1 MTMPKKRKIRKS
13 PDTPALLAQSR
24 HYPADTKKR
33 LVGDGERATGP
44 NKTAR
49 YPSPRSPAARLEWHE
64 SRANVDSRAGVPPYS
79 PPAQIA
85 HLVRGSV
92 INLSGASD
100 FYKKKAHVATLL
112 ADLVEPLSNCRY
124 RFKGGF
130 APYYFENLR
139 FYLQPS
145 DRRSVA
151 DNMAEALFA
160 LSKNLPKIDYG
171 RLPIGSTPTDE
182 FLRGAW
188 KGADEWDAF
197 LRRNARIGRGWINEM
212 SDDGT
217 VRNWSGE
224 FHPDVFDLFIR
235 FGNDTKKPPTLSID
249 VKGKAV
255 ALFMDFWMTLNLDGG
270 LGEHPRREE
279 LRNKA
284 GIVLDAIVKLLKTN
298 LTILRPEK
306 GRPSSRFGEQA
317 AYLLDH
323 QKKTIVQVANEL
335 CDLPL
340 EATSSARRQCFDRIR
355 KAATNYY
362 RHLSSDFFTFDP
374 ERVRR
379 TIYHVPGNVDP
390 VKSE

>member
-1 MTMPKKRKIRKS
+1 MPKNGKRRRLPSDSKR
-13 PDTPALLAQSR
+13 LLAQPGR
-24 HYPADTKKR
+24 RQADRQKR
-33 LVGDGERATGP
+33 QVGDGERAAFS
-44 NKTAR
+44 NETAEH
-49 YPSPRSPAARLEWHE
+49 PLPRSRSARLEWHE
-64 SRANVDSRAGVPPYS
+64 SRANVDSRAAVPAYYV
-79 PPAQIA
+79 PAQIA
-85 HLVRGSV
+85 HLVQRSV

-112 ADLVEPLSNCRY
+112 VDLVEPLSNFRY
-124 RFKGGF
+124 RLKGDF
-130 APYYFENLR
+130 APYYFGNLR

-145 DRRSVA
+145 DTRSVA

-160 LSKNLPKIDYG
+160 LSKHLPKIDYG
-171 RLPIGSTPTDE
+171 RLPIGSIPTDT
-182 FLRGAW
+182 FLREAW

-197 LRRNARIGRGWINEM
+197 LRRDARIGQAWLYEM

-224 FHPDVFDLFIR
+224 FNPDVFDLFIR
-235 FGNDTKKPPTLSID
+235 FGNDTKKPPTMSID
-249 VKGKAV
+249 IKGKAV
-255 ALFMDFWMTLNLDGG
+255 ALFMEFWMIRSLDGS
-270 LGEHPRREE
+270 LAEHPKRED

-284 GIVLDAIVKLLKTN
+284 GVVLDAIVKLLKTN
-298 LTILRPEK
+298 LMILRPEK

-335 CDLPL
+335 CELPL
-340 EATSSARRQCFDRIR
+340 EATPLARRQCFDRIR

-362 RHLSSDFFTFDP
+362 RHLRSDFYTFDP

-379 TIYHVPGNVDP
+379 RIYHVPGKVNP

>member
-1 MTMPKKRKIRKS
+1 MTMPKNRKI
-13 PDTPALLAQSR
+13 
-24 HYPADTKKR
+24 KKLPR

-49 YPSPRSPAARLEWHE
+49 RPSPRSQAPRLEWHE
-64 SRANVDSRAGVPPYS
+64 SRANVDSPVRVPAYS

-85 HLVRGSV
+85 RLVKGSV

-112 ADLVEPLSNCRY
+112 ADLVEPLSNFRY
-124 RFKGGF
+124 RLKGGF
-130 APYYFENLR
+130 APYYFGNLR

-145 DRRSVA
+145 DSRSVA

-171 RLPIGSTPTDE
+171 RLPIGSIPTDE
-182 FLRGAW
+182 FLRDAW

-224 FHPDVFDLFIR
+224 FDPDVFDLFIR
-235 FGNDTKKPPTLSID
+235 FGNDTKKPPTMSID
-249 VKGKAV
+249 VKGKAA
-255 ALFMDFWMTLNLDGG
+255 ALFMDFWMTLNLNSSQEEYPMKD
-270 LGEHPRREE
+270 E
-279 LRNKA
+279 LRNRA
-284 GIVLDAIVKLLKTN
+284 GLVLDSIVKLLKTK

-306 GRPSSRFGEQA
+306 GRPPSGFGEKA
-317 AYLLDH
+317 AYLLHHD
-323 QKKTIVQVANEL
+323 KKKVFQVANEL
-335 CDLPL
+335 CKLPPD
-340 EATSSARRQCFDRIR
+340 ATPSARRKCFDRIR
-355 KAATNYY
+355 KAANSYY
-362 RHLSSDFFTFDP
+362 RQLESEFFTFDP
-374 ERVRR
+374 ERVHQ
-379 TIYHVPGNVDP
+379 TVYHVPAGIAP